1 VVRLPPTGKDCNQTF
16 DDNTGTIFE
25 HSTILLRKW
34 YLAVCMYIRQST
46 SIQQLNAEL
55 AVSYKTAYQ
64 RVQRFLWALDTS

>member
-16 DDNTGTIFE
+16 NNNTGTIFE
-25 HSTILLRKW
+25 HSTISLRKW
-34 YLAVCMYIRQST
+34 YLAVYMYIRQST
-46 SIQQLNAEL
+46 SIQQLDAEL

>member
-1 VVRLPPTGKDCNQTF
+1 
-16 DDNTGTIFE
+16 
-25 HSTILLRKW
+25 LLRKW
-34 YLAVCMYIRQST
+34 YLAVYMYIWQST